1 MGRAT
6 NSTLATDAFAQVM
19 GSRRGLRPE
28 QEGERKLS
36 RMSANEL
43 REREAFEEDMRR
55 DRERQQAAY
64 EKGQR
69 IRAAVMSIVGEREV
83 WEPEDLR
90 EAARGKLAP
99 EDHDWVATIVMDMCG
114 DGGALATTSRFK
126 IHKA

>member
-6 NSTLATDAFAQVM
+6 NTLAADSFSQVM

-28 QEGERKLS
+28 QENERKLS
-36 RMSANEL
+36 RMSLSER

-64 EKGQR
+64 DKGQR
-69 IRAAVMSIVGEREV
+69 IRAAVMSVLGEREA

-90 EAARGKLAP
+90 VAAKAKLAL
-99 EDHDWVATIVMDMCG
+99 EDHDWVATMVMQMCG
-114 DGGALATTSRFK
+114 DGGPLATTPRWK
-126 IHKA
+126 IYAA